1 MDIFDDLFALE
12 LASNHQGDLERG
24 KEIVRQH
31 GAVARAN
38 GVRAAFKLQL
48 RDVPTFVHP
57 EFKSRQDI
65 RYVQRTMSRIL
76 PTEDFRE
83 LARFIQDQGFILMAT
98 SFDEPSVAFA
108 CEIGCEILKVAS
120 SDINDIP
127 LLECIAAIGKP
138 VIASTGGASLEDMD
152 WLVEFFDH
160 RGIPLAVNHCVS
172 LYPSEDGDLELNQ
185 LDFMRERYPFV
196 TLGFSSHEYLDW
208 RASIQIAYAKGARTF
223 ERHVD
228 IETQDTKVSPYCSL
242 PGQVDQWFKA
252 WAQAKA
258 MCGGPGT
265 EKRVPSRREVEYLDA
280 LVRGCYATRDLPAGH
295 VLEPDDIFLAI
306 PLLQGQTSCREM
318 VIGQP
323 ILEAVVKD
331 KPITLAS
338 LGGGFTGAALQN
350 RGLAS

>member
-1 MDIFDDLFALE
+1 MLTSRLRIPR
-12 LASNHQGDLERG
+12 S
-24 KEIVRQH
+24 VR
-31 GAVARAN
+31 
-38 GVRAAFKLQL
+38 
-48 RDVPTFVHP
+48 T
-57 EFKSRQDI
+57 
-65 RYVQRTMSRIL
+65 
-76 PTEDFRE
+76 
-83 LARFIQDQGFILMAT
+83 
-98 SFDEPSVAFA
+98 
-108 CEIGCEILKVAS
+108 
-120 SDINDIP
+120 
-127 LLECIAAIGKP
+127 
-138 VIASTGGASLEDMD
+138 
-152 WLVEFFDH
+152 
-160 RGIPLAVNHCVS
+160 
-172 LYPSEDGDLELNQ
+172 
-185 LDFMRERYPFV
+185 
-196 TLGFSSHEYLDW
+196 
-208 RASIQIAYAKGARTF
+208 
-223 ERHVD
+223 
-228 IETQDTKVSPYCSL
+228 CSL